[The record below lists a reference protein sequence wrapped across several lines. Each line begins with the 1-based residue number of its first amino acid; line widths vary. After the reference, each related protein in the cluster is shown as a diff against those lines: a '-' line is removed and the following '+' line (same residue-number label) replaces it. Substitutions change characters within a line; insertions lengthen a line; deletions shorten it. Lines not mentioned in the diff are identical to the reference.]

1 VLKVLSGTIIQ
12 TYIVNVTIEK
22 HGSARDTICAIRQ
35 ELKCMT
41 ALFGVDMWGYLTN
54 VRNRAVIPFY
64 VQGNQPQQVMIL
76 DPR

>member
-1 VLKVLSGTIIQ
+1 
-12 TYIVNVTIEK
+12 
-22 HGSARDTICAIRQ
+22 
-35 ELKCMT
+35 MT